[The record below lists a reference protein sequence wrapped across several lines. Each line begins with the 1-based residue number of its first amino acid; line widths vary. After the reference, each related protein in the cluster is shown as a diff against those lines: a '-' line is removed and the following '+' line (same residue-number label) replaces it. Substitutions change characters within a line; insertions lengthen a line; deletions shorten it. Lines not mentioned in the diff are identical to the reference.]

1 MQDFWNALFSATHAK
16 AVIDLSPTP
25 VVARTAMDRGAQ
37 YTAFCACPAFLEWLS
52 GLVDEKA
59 LEQLAS
65 SFMPFRLVREKG
77 LHVLPSVV
85 EPRLVADQKKVMWYD
100 AQLAEAVRNTFTEK
114 FEELE
119 EKKENMGEDE
129 AKIFQSNP

>member
-1 MQDFWNALFSATHAK
+1 
-16 AVIDLSPTP
+16 
-25 VVARTAMDRGAQ
+25 MDRGMQ

-65 SFMPFRLVREKG
+65 NFMPFRLVREKG
-77 LHVLPSVV
+77 LRVLPFVV
-85 EPRLVADQKKVMWYD
+85 EPRLVADQKQVMWYD

-119 EKKENMGEDE
+119 KKETDEDE